1 MPKLNIKQ
9 PIKEKIAKANAKL
22 YQSTNKAKLRFKTA
36 KLNFKASIANTKTKI
51 KNIKPPKLP
60 KLPKIKFKIHLN
72 LKKEKPEPETILP
85 AKTLQKG
92 IKNIDKYP
100 LYEPFAQVFIVQ
112 DPKTG
117 EHKYVLDEL
126 PLDPMERGIYNRIL
140 EILLAEIESPKDEV
154 PDPRKFFAEAA
165 KKIVDKYRISL
176 GWLPDVSWYKILYH
190 AERDLV
196 GLAKSTR

>member
-1 MPKLNIKQ
+1 MVIESPKYKLRRPPDAKTKHKTANQ
-9 PIKEKIAKANAKL
+9 RKIAKANAKL
-22 YQSTNKAKLRFKTA
+22 HQSTNKAKLRFKTT

-92 IKNIDKYP
+92 IKIIDKYA

-117 EHKYVLDEL
+117 EHKYVLDEFEL
-126 PLDPMERGIYNRIL
+126 SLDPMERGIYNRIL

-154 PDPRKFFAEAA
+154 PDPRKFFAETA

-176 GWLPDVSWYKILYH
+176 GWLPDV
-190 AERDLV
+190 
-196 GLAKSTR
+196 